1 MEYTFRTLNAL
12 DIAPMCSIISK
23 IGMENIAKCMDGE
36 SLLSMIHHKKADG
49 VQGKDLTEIT
59 AIKFAF
65 DVAGIIA
72 ANLPKCEKDVFTLLA
87 NVSGL
92 GYDQIASLDLVT
104 FTEMIVAFFK
114 KEEFKGFIGVVSK
127 LLK

>member
-1 MEYTFRTLNAL
+1 MEYSFRTLNAL

-36 SLLSMIHHKKADG
+36 KLLSMIHKKREDG
-49 VQGKDLTEIT
+49 VKGDGLTEIA
-59 AIKFAF
+59 AITFAF
-65 DVAGIIA
+65 DAAGIIA
-72 ANLPKCEKDVFTLLA
+72 ANLPRCEKDVFTLLA

-92 GYDQIASLDLVT
+92 SYDQISTLDLVT
-104 FTEMIVAFFK
+104 FTEMVVAFLK